1 MDFGL
6 LFFLGMLGAI
16 LTVYLAKQEVVPE
29 FRILFDTSDKEKEA
43 NRHRAHITETEDSI
57 DSIQAQLKAPQL
69 EEAFSQRLL
78 KVLESSQIELRDE
91 RARLHTL
98 EREIKQ
104 SQVFSRGIGFLL
116 YIVLGGVFGSLLSG
130 KVQVEG
136 LSGSLPDFFEAI
148 IIGATWTSYLSVI
161 GFSRVGKKVDEKIEA
176 ARSEIMERANKRQQE
191 ASRQNRPEA
200 AEAFS
205 EMVTQ
210 ITPDVFDVARM
221 QVQRDVKGL
230 L

>member
-1 MDFGL
+1 MDFG

-29 FRILFDTSDKEKEA
+29 FRLLFDTSDKEKEA
-43 NRHRAHITETEDSI
+43 NRHRAHIKQTEDDI
-57 DSIQAQLKAPQL
+57 DGVQTQLKTPQL
-69 EEAFSQRLL
+69 EETLAQRLM
-78 KVLESSQIELRDE
+78 KVLESNQVELRDE
-91 RARLHTL
+91 RTRLQTL

-130 KVQVEG
+130 KVKVEG
-136 LSGSLPDFFEAI
+136 LSGDLPNFFEAI

-161 GFSRVGKKVDEKIEA
+161 GSSRVSKKVDEKIEA
-176 ARSEIMERANKRQQE
+176 ARSEIVERANKRQKE
-191 ASRQNRPEA
+191 ASQQHKPEA

-205 EMVTQ
+205 EMVMK
-210 ITPDVFDVARM
+210 ITPEVFDMARM